1 MSSTVNKLVVRDF
14 SHPDLAS
21 GAGHAA
27 HDTTHA
33 SGLPLED
40 EEIACWPD
48 KVEVVG
54 GHYAKRVTAVA
65 QSGSF
70 SSLWVPLFNRRR
82 LSVAEPLIPS
92 LYLSEVYKASHAV
105 MDAHR
110 WAVFQLAELRP
121 AADDL
126 FLQSLGMPISA
137 WNPYWKWSC
146 DGTTFFIDTAS
157 VLELVV
163 AQDEP
168 IFRLLMS
175 PFRDMAVQVKQ
186 SAEEAAICYVN
197 DNALTPRGGSFRRVG
212 APNWRSLEDAT
223 CIAFW
228 LLSEPRRAELSKC
241 ADSIRVG
248 GALRIPRAEISVMA
262 SVHGYERGSNLL
274 VRSIQAIE
282 STPPWPCTWTTV
294 AILNKRQDE
303 GRVASVPPLQRRPE
317 GTFRQGRASVRQLD
331 LAETKR
337 KLQEFEGCRLRHKE

>member
-1 MSSTVNKLVVRDF
+1 MSSRVNEFVVRDF
-14 SHPDLAS
+14 SHPDLAC

-27 HDTTHA
+27 HDTTHT
-33 SGLPLED
+33 SGLPIED

-54 GHYAKRVTAVA
+54 GHYAKRVTTVA

-70 SSLWVPLFNRRR
+70 SSLRVPLFNRRR

-92 LYLSEVYKASHAV
+92 LYLSEVYKASHALA
-105 MDAHR
+105 DAHR
-110 WAVFQLAELRP
+110 WSVFQLAELIP
-121 AADDL
+121 AVNDK
-126 FLQSLGMPISA
+126 FLQSLDMPMSA
-137 WNPYWKWSC
+137 QNPYWTWSC

-175 PFRDMAVQVKQ
+175 PFRDMAVQAKQ

-197 DNALTPRGGSFRRVG
+197 DNALTPRGGSFRKVG

-228 LLSEPRRAELSKC
+228 LLSEPRRAELSLC
-241 ADSIRVG
+241 ANSIRMG
-248 GALRIPRAEISVMA
+248 GTLRIPRADISVMA

-274 VRSIQAIE
+274 VKSVQAIE
-282 STPPWPCTWTTV
+282 STPTWPCSWSTV
-294 AILNKRQDE
+294 TVLNKRLHA
-303 GRVASVPPLQRRPE
+303 GRVASVPPLLRRPE

-331 LAETKR
+331 LVETKR
-337 KLQEFEGCRLRHKE
+337 KLQEFEGRGLHHKV

>member
-1 MSSTVNKLVVRDF
+1 MSSTTNELVVRDF

-33 SGLPLED
+33 SGLPIED

-54 GHYAKRVTAVA
+54 GHYAKRVTTVA
-65 QSGSF
+65 QSASS

-105 MDAHR
+105 ADAHR
-110 WAVFQLAELRP
+110 WSVFQLAELSP
-121 AADDL
+121 AVDDE
-126 FLQSLGMPISA
+126 FLQSLGMPMSPQ
-137 WNPYWKWSC
+137 NPYWKWSC
-146 DGTTFFIDTAS
+146 DGATFFIDTAS

-186 SAEEAAICYVN
+186 SAEEAAIYYLN
-197 DNALTPRGGSFRRVG
+197 DNALTQRGGSFRRVG
-212 APNWRSLEDAT
+212 APNWRSLDDAR

-228 LLSEPRRAELSKC
+228 LLSEPRRRELSLC
-241 ADSIRVG
+241 ADSIRLG
-248 GALRIPRAEISVMA
+248 GKLHIPRVEISVMT

-274 VRSIQAIE
+274 VRSIQPIE
-282 STPPWPCTWTTV
+282 STPLWPISWTTLT
-294 AILNKRQDE
+294 ILTKRE
-303 GRVASVPPLQRRPE
+303 GKGRVARIPPLQRRPE
-317 GTFRQGRASVRQLD
+317 GTFRQGKAAVRQLD
-331 LAETKR
+331 CIETKR
-337 KLQEFEGCRLRHKE
+337 IAHAFEGRQCSRRG

>member
-1 MSSTVNKLVVRDF
+1 MSSTAKELVVRDF

-33 SGLPLED
+33 SGLPLEH
-40 EEIACWPD
+40 EEVACWPD

-54 GHYAKRVTAVA
+54 GHYAKRVTTVA
-65 QSGSF
+65 QSGSS
-70 SSLWVPLFNRRR
+70 SSLWVPLFNRHR

-92 LYLSEVYKASHAV
+92 LYFSQAYKASHTV
-105 MDAHR
+105 IDAHR
-110 WAVFQLAELRP
+110 WSVFSLAELRP

-186 SAEEAAICYVN
+186 NAEEAAVCYVN
-197 DNALTPRGGSFRRVG
+197 DNALTPRGGSFRKVG

-228 LLSEPRRAELSKC
+228 LLSEPRRAELSLC

-248 GALRIPRAEISVMA
+248 GTLKIPRADISVMA

-274 VRSIQAIE
+274 VKSIQAIE
-282 STPPWPCTWTTV
+282 STPTWPCSWSTV
-294 AILNKRQDE
+294 TVLNKRLHA
-303 GRVASVPPLQRRPE
+303 GRVASVPPLQRRLE
-317 GTFRQGRASVRQLD
+317 GTFRQGRASVRHLD
-331 LAETKR
+331 LVETKR
-337 KLQEFEGCRLRHKE
+337 KLQEFEGRGLRHKE